1 MKVFRFILLIT
12 AIAIVACGKG
22 DEDVNK
28 VIAVNSVAISP
39 NGPITLFPGEE
50 VTLTASIEPENSTTR
65 KAEWSSDNSSIATVT
80 ATGKVKAIAVGTA
93 IITAKAEDK
102 VATCRI
108 DVTEEIIE
116 AEDIVISPTGAQTL
130 QPGEELQLTAI
141 ISPENATNKSVIWSS
156 DDRDIAMVDATGL
169 VKAIDEGVAIITAS
183 IGKLTATCNLTVARE
198 IIEVTSVEITPEGPI
213 TITEGEELQL
223 TTTIAPENATN
234 KEVTWSSSD
243 KTIATVSETGLVTAI
258 AAGEAT
264 ITASAGDI
272 TAECVVIVERAEV
285 AVSEVQITPAGPLTI
300 EPNEEIQLT
309 ATVLPENATE
319 RSVVWACDDAEVLS
333 ISENGL
339 VKALTEGTAMV
350 TATAGGIVAECE
362 ITVMEGVVAVT
373 AVTIDNEELL
383 TLTEGEELQL
393 TATVAPE
400 NATNKEVTWSSSDNT
415 IATVSETGLVMAIA
429 AGEATIT
436 ASAGEVSDSVE
447 ITVEPLVVEVESVT
461 ITPAEAQQLT
471 EGEELQLTATVAPE
485 NATNKEV
492 TWSSSDNTIATVSE
506 TGLVTAIAAGE
517 ATITASAGEASD
529 EIVITVEQP
538 STPVVTV
545 PDGWIVNGNT
555 ATYKVS
561 TTMDFDLV
569 VTFENEVCKT
579 VRFTTLTRESRA
591 TDIEAVFPESV
602 LDAFAITG
610 RGTVATIDL
619 LLVAGCKEYF
629 ENLTMAEM
637 FAVFGDNTSAI
648 LANWTTSFSVTNLV
662 TGNWEMPDINTLRE
676 RVNGGKDDGFSIMRV
691 LVTYN
696 EITGTADS
704 TTWTIGFETEEIAA
718 KFLQLVE
725 RQNEVLFNRF
735 ADYIR
740 KVQPREPIL
749 QIDVTD
755 IFPESD
761 QSAMED
767 VLSTTDVCRDLLSL
781 AIGL

>member
-1 MKVFRFILLIT
+1 MKAFRFILLIT
-12 AIAIVACGKG
+12 AMAIVACGKG

-28 VIAVNSVAISP
+28 VVAVNSVAISP

-116 AEDIVISPTGAQTL
+116 AEDIVISPTGPQTL
-130 QPGEELQLTAI
+130 QPGEELQLTAT

-183 IGKLTATCNLTVARE
+183 IGKLTATCKLTVARE

-223 TTTIAPENATN
+223 TATIAPENATN

-243 KTIATVSETGLVTAI
+243 K
-258 AAGEAT
+258 
-264 ITASAGDI
+264 
-272 TAECVVIVERAEV
+272 
-285 AVSEVQITPAGPLTI
+285 
-300 EPNEEIQLT
+300 
-309 ATVLPENATE
+309 
-319 RSVVWACDDAEVLS
+319 
-333 ISENGL
+333 
-339 VKALTEGTAMV
+339 
-350 TATAGGIVAECE
+350 
-362 ITVMEGVVAVT
+362 
-373 AVTIDNEELL
+373 
-383 TLTEGEELQL
+383 
-393 TATVAPE
+393 
-400 NATNKEVTWSSSDNT
+400 
-415 IATVSETGLVMAIA
+415 
-429 AGEATIT
+429 
-436 ASAGEVSDSVE
+436 
-447 ITVEPLVVEVESVT
+447 
-461 ITPAEAQQLT
+461 
-471 EGEELQLTATVAPE
+471 
-485 NATNKEV
+485 
-492 TWSSSDNTIATVSE
+492 TIATVSE

-561 TTMDFDLV
+561 TIMDFDLV

-602 LDAFAITG
+602 LDAFTITG

-637 FAVFGDNTSAI
+637 FAAFGDNTSAI
-648 LANWTTSFSVTNLV
+648 LTNWTTSFSVTNLV

-676 RVNGGKDDGFSIMRV
+676 RVNGGKVDGFSIMRV

-696 EITGTADS
+696 EITGAVDS
-704 TTWTIGFETEEIAA
+704 TTWTIGFETEEIATN
-718 KFLQLVE
+718 FLQLVK
-725 RQNEVLFNRF
+725 RQNEVLYNRF
-735 ADYIR
+735 ADYVR
-740 KVQPREPIL
+740 EVLPREPIF

-767 VLSTTDVCRDLLSL
+767 VLSTTEVCRYLLSL
-781 AIGL
+781 AVGS